1 MESIF
6 ERSTAMPGFWVRFFI
21 TACGLLLATYLLE
34 GVHLGGAMSLLF
46 AALVLCA
53 VNAIV
58 RPIMLLLTLP
68 ITVVTLGL
76 FLLVLNGAMLGL
88 AALLVP
94 GFVIDGFWTAV
105 FGAIIISMTGM
116 VANWFIGPK
125 GRVEIIVVRR

>member
-1 MESIF
+1 M
-6 ERSTAMPGFWVRFFI
+6 TGFWVRFLI
-21 TACGLLLATYLLE
+21 IACGLLLAAWLLD
-34 GVHLGGAMSLLF
+34 GIHFSGLLSLLF
-46 AALVLCA
+46 AALLLGM

-58 RPIMLLLTLP
+58 RPVVLLLTLP

-94 GFVIDGFWTAV
+94 GFVIYGFWTAL
-105 FGAIIISMTGM
+105 FGAIIVSLTGV

-125 GRVEIIVVRR
+125 GQVEIIVVKR

>member
-1 MESIF
+1 
-6 ERSTAMPGFWVRFFI
+6 MPGFWVRFLI
-21 TACGLLLATYLLE
+21 TACGLLVATWLLQ
-34 GVHLGGAMSLLF
+34 GIHLGGALSLVF

-68 ITVVTLGL
+68 ITVVTLGFFL
-76 FLLVLNGAMLGL
+76 FVLNGAMLGL

-94 GFVIDGFWTAV
+94 GFIIDGFWTAM
-105 FGAIIISMTGM
+105 FGAVIISLTGM

>member
-1 MESIF
+1 
-6 ERSTAMPGFWVRFFI
+6 MPGFWVRFFI
-21 TACGLLLATYLLE
+21 TACGLLVATWLLE
-34 GVHLGGAMSLLF
+34 GVHLGGAVSLLF

-76 FLLVLNGAMLGL
+76 FLFVLNAAMLGL
-88 AALLVP
+88 AALMVP
-94 GFVIDGFWTAV
+94 GFIIDGFWTAV
-105 FGAIIISMTGM
+105 FGAIIISLTGM

>member
-1 MESIF
+1 
-6 ERSTAMPGFWVRFFI
+6 MPGFWVRFFI
-21 TACGLLLATYLLE
+21 TACGLLIATWLLE
-34 GVHLGGAMSLLF
+34 GVHLGGAASLLF

-68 ITVVTLGL
+68 ITVVTLGFFL
-76 FLLVLNGAMLGL
+76 FVLNAAMLGL

-94 GFVIDGFWTAV
+94 GFIIDGFWTAV
-105 FGAIIISMTGM
+105 FGAIIISLTGM

>member
-1 MESIF
+1 
-6 ERSTAMPGFWVRFFI
+6 MPGFWVRFFI
-21 TACGLLLATYLLE
+21 TACGLLVATWLLE
-34 GVHLGGAMSLLF
+34 GVHLGGAASLLF

-68 ITVVTLGL
+68 ITVVTLGFFL
-76 FLLVLNGAMLGL
+76 FVLNGAMLGL

-94 GFVIDGFWTAV
+94 GFIIDGFWTAV
-105 FGAIIISMTGM
+105 FGAILISLTGM

>member
-1 MESIF
+1 
-6 ERSTAMPGFWVRFFI
+6 MPGFWVRFFI

>member
-1 MESIF
+1 M
-6 ERSTAMPGFWVRFFI
+6 TGFWIRFFI
-21 TACGLLLATYLLE
+21 TACGLLVATWLLDDIY
-34 GVHLGGAMSLLF
+34 LGGAISLLF
-46 AALVLCA
+46 AALILCA

-105 FGAIIISMTGM
+105 TGAIIISITGM

-125 GRVEIIVVRR
+125 GRVEIIVVRH

>member
-1 MESIF
+1 
-6 ERSTAMPGFWVRFFI
+6 MPGFWVRFFI

-34 GVHLGGAMSLLF
+34 GVHLGGAISLLF

-76 FLLVLNGAMLGL
+76 FLLVLNAAMLGL

-94 GFVIDGFWTAV
+94 GFVINGFWTAL
-105 FGAIIISMTGM
+105 FGAIIISITGM

-125 GRVEIIVVRR
+125 GQVEIIVVRR